1 MAINVQKLVP
11 SSFSSQQVS
20 REKLIE
26 VKRSVIDVEKLM
38 TGILAFEK
46 KQQDT
51 QRQAREEK
59 RYQQREEQLEKRQTK
74 KEFKMNL
81 PTLPKMGFFDWIKNF
96 VTNTLLG
103 FFAVRLLKYTPQLIG
118 VAGAAL
124 NASEGIL
131 NFAGGLLNGVATFV
145 EWGYKAYD
153 ATRGFLRQIGGDNTA
168 QLFDKFL
175 SGLDTFLTL
184 SLGASL
190 VAGSGNILKLLG
202 TTLGGA
208 LLPSGARGIGRLSQ
222 AKIAQLLSKGVKNI
236 PTTTAAQAN
245 LARSSEVAGLS
256 QVARTKSGAT
266 VRVESPQVTAL
277 RQQSYAK
284 ELENIKRKSF
294 LNYKR
299 LGYSTSEARLYAE
312 VGVEGK
318 ATLPGTAGTSVKL
331 PPQKIRP
338 SSFDPASREAG
349 EAILENIRR
358 GVEGR
363 GPRLGGPGQP
373 SQKQA
378 KILQRM
384 TKPGISEQGM
394 MNLQEELARIGLEER
409 GIKDYAAF
417 KKLGIDVDPK
427 KLADAQADA
436 GLARLMGGDI
446 PQVSRRMSPT
456 KIFLRQ
462 ARGIFSKVKIP
473 IIGGLLDFGI
483 QVALGEDPGRAA
495 FKAIGAGLLGA
506 VGGVIGSVIPVA
518 GNLIGG
524 VVGGVTGDY
533 LGGLLYD
540 TIFGGKTP
548 GSGRLPKDQTKGFA
562 GGGTVGRGPQ
572 KQVSRRR
579 EYLSQP
585 SQKPVDPGKDV
596 GRKKFEEMFP
606 RGTGGLF
613 GIGSKK
619 DAYGYIQSAYG
630 ELSGAGFFGPLF
642 GIAIKALS
650 GDKPTSN
657 DYRTSSIAL
666 SNWMSSTFGTIA
678 AQGFANGGLVAQG
691 AFLDSREIQKVIQS
705 SLEERVTR
713 DVDDAINELRRRLGI
728 DPKGGGGGGQLQPG
742 GAYAAVLKQDEMT
755 LLQQLVLAEASG
767 EGKLGMALVARSV
780 LNRAGLIQSGT
791 VGPGVFL
798 AQDGSI
804 YGVVMGDGQYTPVSD
819 GSLYTQRSSSEMKMA
834 LDAIKLAQ
842 NISQLK
848 KELKSAGFSDADI
861 EKLLSSTGF
870 RNYGSAGIDPSQQ
883 VNEVKFK
890 RHTFNTAGNT
900 KMQVM
905 SGTKIKLET
914 GAGYGSEG
922 SGIVSELGKFIQSK
936 LKSPEQYQAITEH
949 PDFGGVL
956 GQHAEDSYHYS
967 NRAIDI
973 GAYSYEQGPILEAI
987 EEFNRMKGIQP
998 VELLHAGNDSSGGHD
1013 DHVHVAYFKGGSTGK
1028 GGVIR
1033 VHEDEW
1039 VIDKDSKNL
1048 YGNSFLHLINSTE
1061 NESQRKQNSLR
1072 LMSILQSYAGYE
1084 SGFEQTLTVPV
1095 PAPQMIPVPIMMQS
1109 DEPMIM
1115 PSRGG
1120 GSSGR
1125 ASDILES
1132 IG

>member
-20 REKLIE
+20 QEKLIE

-51 QRQAREEK
+51 QRQEREEK
-59 RYQQREEQLEKRQTK
+59 RYQKREEQLEKRQTK
-74 KEFKMNL
+74 KQFKMNL

-118 VAGAAL
+118 VAQLAL
-124 NASEGIL
+124 NASDAIIG
-131 NFAGGLLNGVATFV
+131 FAGGLLNGAATFI

-175 SGLDTFLTL
+175 GGLDLFLTL
-184 SLGASL
+184 SLGASIITGFDSL
-190 VAGSGNILKLLG
+190 KKSVGDTARRGLIQGAAASGTGAAGQRARTATFAKQRELAKAARAQKASQRSRRLSTAVPRRDFISNQRRVAANAIATREIGGVAAGGSGTAVGEKLLSEYSDVTSKADLLRRNNRILSRKPSPENLRKISANEKVISRLDFDADRITEKIKAIQKNQRKITKRAFG
-202 TTLGGA
+202 SGKYVPRDIPKVSTPEGPILTSKGFRQQINITPEELMFRAEQGQTDFSEFISKPKSKFGIEIPGA
-208 LLPSGARGIGRLSQ
+208 P
-222 AKIAQLLSKGVKNI
+222 KIAPKV
-236 PTTTAAQAN
+236 
-245 LARSSEVAGLS
+245 S
-256 QVARTKSGAT
+256 QISGTK
-266 VRVESPQVTAL
+266 L
-277 RQQSYAK
+277 
-284 ELENIKRKSF
+284 
-294 LNYKR
+294 
-299 LGYSTSEARLYAE
+299 
-312 VGVEGK
+312 
-318 ATLPGTAGTSVKL
+318 
-331 PPQKIRP
+331 
-338 SSFDPASREAG
+338 
-349 EAILENIRR
+349 
-358 GVEGR
+358 
-363 GPRLGGPGQP
+363 
-373 SQKQA
+373 
-378 KILQRM
+378 
-384 TKPGISEQGM
+384 
-394 MNLQEELARIGLEER
+394 
-409 GIKDYAAF
+409 
-417 KKLGIDVDPK
+417 
-427 KLADAQADA
+427 
-436 GLARLMGGDI
+436 
-446 PQVSRRMSPT
+446 
-456 KIFLRQ
+456 FLRQ
-462 ARGIFSKVKIP
+462 AKGILGRFKIP
-473 IIGGLLDFGI
+473 IIGGLIDFGLS
-483 QVALGEDPGRAA
+483 VALGEDPGRAA
-495 FKAIGAGLLGA
+495 FRAIGAGLLGGVLGA
-506 VGGVIGSVIPVA
+506 AGSVVPLVGNFIGGLVGGAA
-518 GNLIGG
+518 GDAIGG
-524 VVGGVTGDY
+524 V
-533 LGGLLYD
+533 LYD
-540 TIFGGKTP
+540 IIFGNKKP
-548 GSGRLPKDQTKGFA
+548 QTKEQKTEGYA
-562 GGGTVGRGPQ
+562 GGGGVGRGPQ
-572 KQVSRRR
+572 KQVKRRR

-585 SQKPVDPGKDV
+585 GQKPVDPGKDV

-606 RGTGGLF
+606 KGSSGGLF

-650 GDKPTSN
+650 GDKPSPN
-657 DYRTSSIAL
+657 DYRASSIAL

-728 DPKGGGGGGQLQPG
+728 DPKGGKPGEQLGPG
-742 GAYAAVLKQDEMT
+742 GAYAAILKEDEMT

-791 VGPGVFL
+791 VAPGMFL
-798 AQDGSI
+798 AQDKSI

-819 GSLYTQRSSSEMKMA
+819 GSLYTQRSTSEMKMA

-861 EKLLSSTGF
+861 EKLISSTGF
-870 RNYGSAGIDPSQQ
+870 RNYAAAGIDPSQQ
-883 VNEVKFK
+883 VNEVTFK

-949 PDFGGVL
+949 PDFGGVV

-987 EEFNRMKGIQP
+987 EEFNRMKGIKP

-1013 DHVHVAYFKGGSTGK
+1013 DHVHVAYFSGGSTGK

-1039 VIDKDSKNL
+1039 VVDKDSKKL
-1048 YGNSFLHLINSTE
+1048 YGNAFLHLINSTE

-1084 SGFEQTLTVPV
+1084 SGFEQTVTVPV
-1095 PAPQMIPVPIMMQS
+1095 PSPQMIPVPIMMQES
-1109 DEPMIM
+1109 EPMIL